1 MQSQWNNNSEDVPA
15 KMGKAWDKTK
25 AGAGTGKV
33 VAIAAGVV
41 AVVLIIGVVIA
52 TIGGG
57 SGTVD
62 EGADKSSA
70 KNSEAADDSKPDA
83 SYPKEGEYEIQVQH
97 SGFCVGTDKQDGEDR
112 EVLVQQSCKDV
123 VPKITLKT
131 TPVNGVYTVGLS
143 YEKENFDACLAADS
157 EKVGDLLGPQQCS
170 KGKDQQ
176 FSLEAAGDKSFN
188 LLTSG
193 GKCVGVPEGSADS
206 GAMFAVSKC
215 EKSAAYQRLKF
226 EGGDV
231 PGMPTK
237 LGAWWASEGKYGA
250 KWEAPKD
257 DGGSDLTG
265 FIVSECESGDELW
278 KIDGDKYKEQAGD
291 KGGNNDGIWEVTF
304 EAEKIKCISVRAV
317 NSSGEGQ
324 EATFKIEG

>member
-1 MQSQWNNNSEDVPA
+1 MQSQWNQNSEDVPA

-25 AGAGTGKV
+25 SSAGTGKV

-41 AVVLIIGVVIA
+41 AVVLIIGVIIA
-52 TIGGG
+52 TVGGG
-57 SGTVD
+57 SGTVAD
-62 EGADKSSA
+62 GADKSSD
-70 KNSEAADDSKPDA
+70 KSPAADEKPDSDA
-83 SYPKEGEYEIQVQH
+83 AYPKAGEYDIQVKH
-97 SGFCVGTDKQDGEDR
+97 SGFCVGTDKQDGVDR
-112 EVLVQQSCKDV
+112 EVLVQQPCKDV
-123 VPKITLKT
+123 VPSISLKS
-131 TPVNGVYTVGLS
+131 TPVNGVYTIELS
-143 YEKENFDACLAADS
+143 YKKDKFDACLAADS
-157 EKVGDLLGPQQCS
+157 EKAGDLLGPQQCS

-176 FSLEAAGDKSFN
+176 FTLKDAGDKSFN

-206 GAMFAVSKC
+206 GAAFAVSEC
-215 EKSAAYQRLKF
+215 EDSAAYQRLTF

-250 KWEAPKD
+250 KWEAPKE
-257 DGGSDLTG
+257 DGGSGITG
-265 FIVSECESGDELW
+265 YIIRECESGDELW
-278 KIDGDKYKEQAGD
+278 KIDGDKYSEQAGD

-304 EAEKIKCISVRAV
+304 EAEKIKCVSVRAV